1 MDDVANTLEF
11 AQMAPLKG
19 DEASIALA
27 RLRES
32 RDWVNDLSRIIS
44 LEDAQ
49 LIREAWD
56 GVNDT
61 EGFQSRVVKPFLESL
76 TRHTTTGFT
85 WHAAP
90 GALDHG
96 MLYLSNHRDIV
107 LDPALINV
115 AMLQHGRGST
125 EIGIGSNLLGSPW
138 VNDLV
143 RLNRCFIVERSGTA
157 RERYEYSLRTARY
170 IRHVVSQSTPVWL
183 AHREGRAKD
192 GMDTTAPALI
202 RTLSDGCDPRVWNE
216 LAVVPV
222 SISYEWDPCDVFKV
236 NELLHKEHHGEY
248 KKQPGED
255 QLSMLTGLSGQKGRV
270 HIEFGQKMDW
280 PAHLN
285 DSRPERETA
294 KLFDKRLAQGMQVWP
309 NQILS
314 AEALGMDHILCNYA
328 VEVTEADQE
337 AWQERKLMVVDAL
350 HENGWSKEVA
360 GIKWCE
366 VLAAPLKLNQLLL
379 DQA

>member
-1 MDDVANTLEF
+1 MDDVADTLEF
-11 AQMAPLKG
+11 AQMAPLMG
-19 DEASIALA
+19 AEASVALA

-44 LEDAQ
+44 IEDAQ
-49 LIREAWD
+49 QIREAWD
-56 GVNDT
+56 VVNDT
-61 EGFQSRVVKPFLESL
+61 EDFQSRVVKPFLESL

-85 WHAAP
+85 WNAAP

-157 RERYEYSLRTARY
+157 RERYEHSMRTARY

-202 RTLSDGCDPRVWNE
+202 RTLSNGCDPKVWNE

-236 NELLHKEHHGEY
+236 NELLHKELHGEY
-248 KKQPGED
+248 QKQPGED

-270 HIEFGQKMDW
+270 HIEFGETLSW
-280 PAHLN
+280 PTDL
-285 DSRPERETA
+285 DDTKPERGMA
-294 KLFDKRLAQGMQVWP
+294 KLFDKRLAQGMQCWP

-314 AEALGMDHILCNYA
+314 ADALGMPGVQPARIDK
-328 VEVTEADQE
+328 VTEADRD
-337 AWQERKLMVVDAL
+337 AWKERMEMVIDAL
-350 HENGWSKEVA
+350 SKQGWSREMA
-360 GIKWCE
+360 GRKWCE
-366 VLAAPLKLNQLLL
+366 VLAAPLQLNQILL